1 MENQSSSFGRLIR
14 KQLGRKGNSK
24 IESSSRELY
33 IHHFAREWRGLILP
47 ILYAYTQFERKNRD
61 VVVLFGEPILP

>member
-24 IESSSRELY
+24 IESSSMHGVIY
-33 IHHFAREWRGLILP
+33 THHLAREWRGLILP
-47 ILYAYTQFERKNRD
+47 ILYIYIHA
-61 VVVLFGEPILP
+61 I